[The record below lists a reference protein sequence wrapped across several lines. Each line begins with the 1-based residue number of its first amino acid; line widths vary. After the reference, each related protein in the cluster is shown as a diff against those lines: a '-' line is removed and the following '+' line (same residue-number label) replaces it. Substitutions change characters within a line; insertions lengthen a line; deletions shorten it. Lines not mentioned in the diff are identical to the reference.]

1 MMVILGRKNSRKG
14 LKSTQN
20 YPNYSLQIPKSK
32 DTMKGMFYRGSK
44 ITEKLLIFLQICRHY

>member
-1 MMVILGRKNSRKG
+1 MVILGRINSCKG

-32 DTMKGMFYRGSK
+32 DAVKGMFYRSSK
-44 ITEKLLIFLQICRHY
+44 ISERLLILLQMCRHY